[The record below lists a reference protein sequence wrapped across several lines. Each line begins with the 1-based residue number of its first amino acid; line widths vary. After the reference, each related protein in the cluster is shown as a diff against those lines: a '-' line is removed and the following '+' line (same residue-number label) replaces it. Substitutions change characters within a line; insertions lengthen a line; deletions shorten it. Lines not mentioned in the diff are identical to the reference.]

1 MRTVKRVSLEFRPRR
16 IEEESLLFL
25 LGFIIWSSF
34 RSSLVW
40 FYFLLSLVVSSVKF
54 PTLNA
59 IFWQKKEPFSLCFGL
74 RSCASAFSFSPVCST
89 GNYLNGVEAE
99 APLSIYLFIFFYF
112 LFHAFPQRLYNG
124 CPGTTQ
130 HLNTN
135 QDHLK
140 SKITK
145 KIWRGYFLS
154 INQLDILRVTFRNE
168 GNCFQLIDVTL
179 MERVNE
185 CRQETFIYFYFFSK

>member
-1 MRTVKRVSLEFRPRR
+1 MNAHTYKYNNTNRRGFSTLPAVFSIKEKRKEKKKN
-16 IEEESLLFL
+16 LF
-25 LGFIIWSSF
+25 SF
-34 RSSLVW
+34 
-40 FYFLLSLVVSSVKF
+40 
-54 PTLNA
+54 
-59 IFWQKKEPFSLCFGL
+59 CFGL
-74 RSCASAFSFSPVCST
+74 RSCASAFSFSPVCSI

-99 APLSIYLFIFFYF
+99 APLSIYLFFVFFLF
-112 LFHAFPQRLYNG
+112 FVLFHAFPQRLYNG

-145 KIWRGYFLS
+145 KRWRGYFLS

-179 MERVNE
+179 MEGVNE
-185 CRQETFIYFYFFSK
+185 CRQETFIFFIFFFQNNIFDFVSFSCW